1 MARGRI
7 RIAPFLRLEALSF
20 PHGTQAL
27 NGMWVRACAIC
38 SAWVPITS
46 TSSLAYWILRQTSTF
61 GLRRRELTMHRTNS
75 RIGWPAVALL
85 IFLAAPALVCA
96 ADDGDDVSMTVAR
109 SYTIESTIL
118 GEERQVLVN
127 LPGGYADNQT
137 RYPVL
142 IVLDGSP
149 FMIFHATASLTDRSI
164 PEFVVASVPNVDRLR
179 DMSHQNVAEI
189 WPTSG
194 GAERFLSFLTD
205 ELVPWL
211 DAEFRTTG
219 YRVIIGGSAAGR
231 FAAFALLK
239 APAVFDAAISRSPA
253 VGTDFEMF
261 RELVASAS
269 AASVPGD
276 HFLYIVY
283 GSHDYPVVTIYVE
296 RLLRLLEDESPPWL
310 RYEREVLDNKG
321 HFQFSSVN
329 AGLSALFADYRFPS
343 ERFLVEGP
351 ATVAE
356 RARMLSARFK
366 TDVEASALT
375 SESELVDSACDLG
388 RQRRFTDAIKVL
400 DYGLE
405 LHPDSSR
412 MVYYLAQMLEHA
424 DRTEEA
430 VAAYTRV
437 FEMEP
442 STGIAG
448 MTQVLLDNLIETT
461 RSANSE
467 TGS

>member
-1 MARGRI
+1 MRRPTSRHDSYAVVLFCLLA
-7 RIAPFLRLEALSF
+7 IAGLVSAAE
-20 PHGTQAL
+20 
-27 NGMWVRACAIC
+27 NGD
-38 SAWVPITS
+38 
-46 TSSLAYWILRQTSTF
+46 
-61 GLRRRELTMHRTNS
+61 E
-75 RIGWPAVALL
+75 
-85 IFLAAPALVCA
+85 
-96 ADDGDDVSMTVAR
+96 VSMTVAT
-109 SYTIESTIL
+109 SYTIESKIL
-118 GEERQVLVN
+118 GEERQVLVA
-127 LPGGYADNQT
+127 LPDGYADN
-137 RYPVL
+137 RMRHPVL

-149 FMIFHATASLTDRSI
+149 FTIFHATASLTDRSI

-179 DMSHQNVAEI
+179 DLSHENIAEI

-211 DAEFRTTG
+211 DATFRTTG
-219 YRVIIGGSAAGR
+219 YRVIVGGSAAGR
-231 FAAFALLK
+231 FAAFALLR
-239 APAVFDAAISRSPA
+239 APTVFDAAIARSPA
-253 VGTDFEMF
+253 LGTDFEMF
-261 RELVASAS
+261 RGLVTSAS
-269 AASVPGD
+269 AANVPGD

-296 RLLRLLEDESPPWL
+296 RLLRLLEDEPPSWL

-329 AGLSALFADYRFPS
+329 AGLSALFAEYRFPS
-343 ERFLVEGP
+343 ERFLLEGP
-351 ATVAE
+351 TAVAE

-366 TDVEASALT
+366 TDVDTSSLT
-375 SESELVDSACDLG
+375 SERELVDSACDLG
-388 RQRRFTDAIKVL
+388 RQRRFTDAIKLL

-412 MVYYLAQMLEHA
+412 MVYYMAQMLEHA
-424 DRTEEA
+424 GRTEEA
-430 VAAYTRV
+430 IAAYNRV
-437 FEMEP
+437 FDMEP

-448 MTQVLLDNLIETT
+448 MTKMLLDNLVETT